1 MSVKYVTKSEPS
13 HIFNIREGDKY
24 REHVQARRL
33 GSMELMFLLL
43 GKTICDSSNSV
54 EFLTTDPPTMRN
66 KAIKPINYLLN
77 DEESPYWNDHI
88 EKYFARPNHEE
99 FNELTYPSYFEQ
111 YNIIKS
117 RPDAKNYP
125 VYVDLLGNYVV
136 KRTTKKLVR
145 FHYLKFQ
152 DGEQYFYQQILK
164 NLPCRSEEEIL
175 GNYATYKQHF
185 LFLYPEIHNQLQ
197 QNTANY
203 IRNQEQLINAKFSE
217 IMENILNNLQDLLCD
232 NISQLLQI
240 QLNSLKISPMINP
253 QNTIIDLPDDQLHV
267 FSIIKNLLG
276 PLNDTKKYPFFF
288 HNCSLLPIRVND
300 PHLEPLLFPDIFPD
314 GEGYF
319 CDSSGDNRNTD
330 HKMRNYQNTQRLI
343 KQKQIDSKFR
353 LPSAAQLIKQ
363 SVYTGLPIIDES
375 ITTTIPTFIRTGDSY
390 FHNKELHVNAM
401 INNFGL
407 PNLFI
412 TLTMAEGHW
421 THLHRILAATDN
433 KDTLPTNR
441 PLHTTLFFINYLQEL
456 KANVWRKPQHSNWG
470 NIDNFFERVEFQNR
484 GAAHTHGVYWVTKT
498 IEKMITEN
506 IIRSDLPDP
515 DIEPELYEYVS
526 RHQIHTCSPKCG
538 GPAAPGQTCKKGFPR
553 PFSPMTHENNE
564 LKKYI
569 YYCRSSKDRWV
580 VPYHAP
586 TLIIWNAH
594 INIQYVNTRGL
605 ARYLNKYVTKS
616 EPSHI
621 FNIREGDKYRE
632 HVQARR
638 LGSMELMF
646 LLLGKTICDS
656 SNSVEF
662 LTTDP
667 PTMRNKAIKPINY
680 LLNDEESPYWN
691 DHIEKYFARPNHEE
705 FNELTYPSYF
715 EQYNIIKSRPDAKN
729 YPVYVDLL
737 GNYVVKRTTKKLVRF
752 HYLKFQDGEQYFYQ
766 QILKNLPCRSEEEI
780 LGNYA
785 TYKQHFLFLYPEIH
799 NQLQQNTANYIR
811 NQEQL
816 INAKFSEIMENILN
830 NLQDLLCDNISQLLQ
845 IQLNS
850 LKISP
855 MINPQNTIID
865 LPDDQLHVFSIIK
878 NLLGPLNDT
887 KKYPFFFITG
897 SAGTGKS
904 YVTRLIKTH
913 NFLLQKFNESH
924 QQKTLEETLNTT
936 YIVGYR
942 ETAARFNRMIC
953 NMLPV
958 ENDKFWI
965 CDAIDTIDGK
975 QMDLTDTNAFI
986 TDKSMIEEYKRLEEK
1001 ATIPLQI

>member
-1 MSVKYVTKSEPS
+1 
-13 HIFNIREGDKY
+13 
-24 REHVQARRL
+24 
-33 GSMELMFLLL
+33 
-43 GKTICDSSNSV
+43 
-54 EFLTTDPPTMRN
+54 
-66 KAIKPINYLLN
+66 
-77 DEESPYWNDHI
+77 
-88 EKYFARPNHEE
+88 
-99 FNELTYPSYFEQ
+99 
-111 YNIIKS
+111 
-117 RPDAKNYP
+117 
-125 VYVDLLGNYVV
+125 
-136 KRTTKKLVR
+136 
-145 FHYLKFQ
+145 
-152 DGEQYFYQQILK
+152 
-164 NLPCRSEEEIL
+164 
-175 GNYATYKQHF
+175 
-185 LFLYPEIHNQLQ
+185 
-197 QNTANY
+197 
-203 IRNQEQLINAKFSE
+203 
-217 IMENILNNLQDLLCD
+217 
-232 NISQLLQI
+232 
-240 QLNSLKISPMINP
+240 
-253 QNTIIDLPDDQLHV
+253 
-267 FSIIKNLLG
+267 
-276 PLNDTKKYPFFF
+276 
-288 HNCSLLPIRVND
+288 
-300 PHLEPLLFPDIFPD
+300 
-314 GEGYF
+314 
-319 CDSSGDNRNTD
+319 
-330 HKMRNYQNTQRLI
+330 MRNYQNTQRLI

-656 SNSVEF
+656 SN
-662 LTTDP
+662 
-667 PTMRNKAIKPINY
+667 N
-680 LLNDEESPYWN
+680 
-691 DHIEKYFARPNHEE
+691 
-705 FNELTYPSYF
+705 
-715 EQYNIIKSRPDAKN
+715 
-729 YPVYVDLL
+729 
-737 GNYVVKRTTKKLVRF
+737 
-752 HYLKFQDGEQYFYQ
+752 GEQYFYQ

-865 LPDDQLHVFSIIK
+865 LPDDQLH
-878 NLLGPLNDT
+878 
-887 KKYPFFFITG
+887 
-897 SAGTGKS
+897 
-904 YVTRLIKTH
+904 KTH

>member
-1 MSVKYVTKSEPS
+1 MAPTG
-13 HIFNIREGDKY
+13 IAAQNIGG
-24 REHVQARRL
+24 Q
-33 GSMELMFLLL
+33 
-43 GKTICDSSNSV
+43 TIHSTLRIQESNSGYKTLAFSDTQFFKQLQKIDILIIEEISMV
-54 EFLTTDPPTMRN
+54 SALLFTFISEMFAKIHENTIAFGGLSVIAVGDLAQLPP
-66 KAIKPINYLLN
+66 ASGL
-77 DEESPYWNDHI
+77 
-88 EKYFARPNHEE
+88 
-99 FNELTYPSYFEQ
+99 
-111 YNIIKS
+111 
-117 RPDAKNYP
+117 P
-125 VYVDLLGNYVV
+125 VYKSSVW
-136 KRTTKKLVR
+136 KL
-145 FHYLKFQ
+145 
-152 DGEQYFYQQILK
+152 FY
-164 NLPCRSEEEIL
+164 P
-175 GNYATYKQHF
+175 
-185 LFLYPEIHNQLQ
+185 LFLRQPQRQNQDFLYYK
-197 QNTANY
+197 AL
-203 IRNQEQLINAKFSE
+203 ED
-217 IMENILNNLQDLLCD
+217 IL
-232 NISQLLQI
+232 
-240 QLNSLKISPMINP
+240 
-253 QNTIIDLPDDQLHV
+253 
-267 FSIIKNLLG
+267 
-276 PLNDTKKYPFFF
+276 
-288 HNCSLLPIRVND
+288 ND

-330 HKMRNYQNTQRLI
+330 HVVTLGK
-343 KQKQIDSKFR
+343 

-904 YVTRLIKTH
+904 YVTRLIVNDLISKRKKFLLMAPTGIAAQNIGGQTIHSTLRIQESNSGYKTLAFSDTQFFKQLQKIDILIIEEISMVSALLFTFISEMFAKIHENTIAFGGLSVIAVGDLAQLPPASGLPVYKSSVWKLFYPLFLRQPQRQNQDFLYYKALEDIRFGNITQKTH

-975 QMDLTDTNAFI
+975 QMDLTDTNYQM
-986 TDKSMIEEYKRLEEK
+986 DY
-1001 ATIPLQI
+1001 